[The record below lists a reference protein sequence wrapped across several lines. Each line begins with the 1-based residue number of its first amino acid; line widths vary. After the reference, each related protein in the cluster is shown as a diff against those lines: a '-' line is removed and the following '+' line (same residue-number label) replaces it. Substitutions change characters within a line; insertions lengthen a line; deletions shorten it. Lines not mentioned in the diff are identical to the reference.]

1 MAKKTYRTKS
11 LKSLQM
17 LLTDEDGKRIE
28 IIFRGG
34 IQIDSTALY
43 TTSNEKIQKM
53 LEATSGFGRDY
64 YVESVR
70 EDAAPVQKDE
80 TAEKRP
86 EEAARQ
92 EPEKPV
98 MDDVKGS
105 ERFRNLVEMKNRMA
119 ELGITLEENATYAT
133 AKAAAAR
140 AGYDFQIKK
149 K

>member
-28 IIFRGG
+28 VIFRGG

-64 YVESVR
+64 YIESVR
-70 EDAAPVQKDE
+70 EDAPKAAPVEEKPKE
-80 TAEKRP
+80 TPKQ
-86 EEAARQ
+86 EA
-92 EPEKPV
+92 EKPV
-98 MDDVKGS
+98 MDNVKGS

-119 ELGITLEENATYAT
+119 ELGIQLEENANYAT
-133 AKAAAAR
+133 AKAAAVK